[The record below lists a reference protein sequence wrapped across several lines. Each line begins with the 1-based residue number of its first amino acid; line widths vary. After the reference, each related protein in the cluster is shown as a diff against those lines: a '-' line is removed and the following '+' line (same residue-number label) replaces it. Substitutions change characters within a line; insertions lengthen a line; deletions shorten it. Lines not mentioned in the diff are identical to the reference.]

1 MKIYPNVKVPTL
13 LLGLVFASA
22 ALVGCKKKEEPATGG
37 AGPAAQVEQKAITI
51 KGSDT
56 MVTLGQRWAEVY
68 MQKNPNAVVQ
78 VTGGGTGTGISAL
91 INGTTDICQA
101 SRKMKEK
108 EQKLMAEKHGGAAV
122 EIEVARDGLAI
133 YVNNASKVEELSFA
147 QLKDIFKG
155 TITNWKDVGGS
166 DAPIVVYSRENSS
179 GTYEFFKETVLG
191 GDDFA
196 ATAQTMPGTA
206 AVVNAVSKE
215 ANSIGYGGAAYSTG
229 IRSLKV
235 KKEPTGVAVAP
246 NAETVKDGTYPL
258 ARPLQIYL
266 LKAPE
271 GALKAFTDWVKGPE
285 GQKLVTEV
293 GYYPI

>member
-1 MKIYPNVKVPTL
+1 MTILPNTKMPFL
-13 LLGLVFASA
+13 FLGTALAFVS
-22 ALVGCKKKEEPATGG
+22 LVGCKKKAETTEGAT
-37 AGPAAQVEQKAITI
+37 AGSKAEAQSITI

-68 MQKNPNAVVQ
+68 MQKFPAAIVQ

-108 EQKLMAEKHGGAAV
+108 EQKLMVDKHGAAAV
-122 EIEVARDGLAI
+122 EIEVARDGLAV
-133 YVNNASKVEELSFA
+133 YVNNANKIEEISFA
-147 QLKDIFKG
+147 QLKDIFRGKV
-155 TITNWKDVGGS
+155 TNWKDVGGGNF
-166 DAPIVVYSRENSS
+166 PIVIYSRENSS

-191 GDDFA
+191 GEDFA

-215 ANSIGYGGAAYSTG
+215 TNGIGYGGAAYGSG
-229 IRSLKV
+229 IKPLRV
-235 KKEPTGVAVAP
+235 KKDPAGVSIAPTEA
-246 NAETVKDGTYPL
+246 TVKDGTYPL

-266 LKAPE
+266 LKTPE
-271 GALKAFTDWVKGPE
+271 GSLKAFTDWIKGPE

>member
-1 MKIYPNVKVPTL
+1 
-13 LLGLVFASA
+13 
-22 ALVGCKKKEEPATGG
+22 
-37 AGPAAQVEQKAITI
+37 
-51 KGSDT
+51 
-56 MVTLGQRWAEVY
+56 
-68 MQKNPNAVVQ
+68 MQKFPNAIVQ

-108 EQKLMAEKHGGAAV
+108 EQKLMTEKHGGAAF

-133 YVNNASKVEELSFA
+133 YVNNANKIEEISFA

-155 TITNWKDVGGS
+155 KTTNWKDVGGADS
-166 DAPIVVYSRENSS
+166 PIIVYSRENSS

-215 ANSIGYGGAAYSTG
+215 ANGIGYGGAAYGTG

-246 NAETVKDGTYPL
+246 TEATVKDGSYPL

-266 LKAPE
+266 RKAPE
-271 GALKAFTDWVKGPE
+271 GELKAFTDWIKGPE